1 MDIHVGNHLSLE
13 NIDFQKFQKMAFI
26 YNALDEGW
34 QFVKKTDRYIFT
46 KKHEG
51 RKEVFLDSYISEF
64 LKDNDYLKKL
74 TSLTN
79 NFSLDTS

>member
-1 MDIHVGNHLSLE
+1 MEVSNASDIYVNNELALE

-34 QFVKKTDRYIFT
+34 QVIKKTDRYIFT

-51 RKEVFLDSYISEF
+51 RKEVLSD
-64 LKDNDYLKKL
+64 DYLKKFIVK
-74 TSLTN
+74 
-79 NFSLDTS
+79 NFSLDKLIE

>member
-1 MDIHVGNHLSLE
+1 MESSNASDIYVNNELTLE

-34 QFVKKTDRYIFT
+34 QVIKKTDRYIFT

-51 RKEVFLDSYISEF
+51 RKEVLSD
-64 LKDNDYLKKL
+64 DYLKKFIVK
-74 TSLTN
+74 
-79 NFSLDTS
+79 NFSLDKLIE